1 MAQLIQILDTGNVI
15 MKNTFKILS
24 YSKTRITLLMLFS
37 FGSILLLTVLGGK
50 ISGEMGLSIGGC
62 LGIFLSLVNTFITPR
77 YIAKSELEI
86 YCDTTSVEITCIK
99 PSFGSKIDK
108 IISIKYDDLKSYKF
122 EATNY
127 FSTFKLVL
135 KDGTTHKFHRWYND
149 NNDQFDDFY
158 AFFKKNIKINNH
170 KNSSSE
176 TIKRQKSILE
186 NRLFLIVVAII
197 LALMI
202 LTTIV
207 LLFTRGIQNKSGF
220 VFIFIFLSPVI
231 WLVFQVI
238 NRLNKQQ

>member
-1 MAQLIQILDTGNVI
+1 MN
-15 MKNTFKILS
+15 NTFKIIS
-24 YSKTRITLLMLFS
+24 YSKTRIALLMLFS
-37 FGSILLLTVLGGK
+37 FVAILLLTVLGGK
-50 ISGEMGLSIGGC
+50 ILGETGLSIGGC
-62 LGIFLSLVNTFITPR
+62 LGIFLSLVNTFITPK
-77 YIAKSELEI
+77 YIAKSELKI
-86 YCDTTSVEITCIK
+86 YCDTTLVEITCIK
-99 PSFGSKIDK
+99 PCFEIKINK
-108 IISIKYDDLKSYKF
+108 IISIKYDELKSYKF

-149 NNDQFDDFY
+149 NDDQFDDFY
-158 AFFKKNIKINNH
+158 AVFKKNIKINNN

-186 NRLFLIVVAII
+186 NRLFLIVVTII

-207 LLFTRGIQNKSGF
+207 FLFTRGVQNKSGF
-220 VFIFIFLSPVI
+220 VFIFIFLSPII

-238 NRLNKQQ
+238 NRLKKQP